1 MQRRTAEDVL
11 KNTKYNIQNT
21 KKILEIQKHK
31 RYNKTAK
38 IRKNAT
44 KAEETEGIKRCSQEM
59 Q

>member
-11 KNTKYNIQNT
+11 KHTKYNIQNT

-31 RYNKTAK
+31 RCNKTAK

-44 KAEETEGIKRCSQEM
+44 KTEETEGIKR
-59 Q
+59 